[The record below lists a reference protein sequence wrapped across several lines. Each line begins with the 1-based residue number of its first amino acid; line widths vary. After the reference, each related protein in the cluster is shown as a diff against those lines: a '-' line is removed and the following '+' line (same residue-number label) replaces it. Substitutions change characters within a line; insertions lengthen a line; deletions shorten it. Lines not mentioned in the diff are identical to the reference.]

1 MSSDRFGVTVKK
13 NKSRSRRAGLLFPV
27 GRIHRNCRK
36 GPWINSRIGSG
47 APVYLAAVMEYLA
60 AEVLEQAGLVA
71 RLAGME
77 RIVPRHIQLAVGR
90 DRELDMLCKGVIMQG
105 GGVMESETIVLEEA
119 DMAGDLR
126 LSNKGRKH
134 EKVGGAGNKNV
145 KNNLDSKKKGFNP
158 PDRKKMD
165 LIPDRKS
172 GICVDLTGSSSLEC
186 VIDLTG
192 EKRLNDFEKELSRI
206 DKSADDKEK
215 KLREGQGQKKKMYQN
230 QHNLDSSNDKEAG
243 KSSNKVE
250 ITHKGSSKEK
260 TIVALAKSH
269 ATRKDL
275 DRVGN
280 IHYDGM
286 KNTDYTKDV
295 PDKEDEGKKRGRVKS
310 YKKDEHSSREDKSTG
325 GRKDLE
331 NVKGTSRISEKDRGK
346 KFRGEESDKERRY
359 KTSNDKAGKKE
370 SRGEE
375 TYRKEKRKFFQGG
388 NHAKNSNQGVPP
400 AQKFKF
406 SQEDVNYIQE
416 FVEMLNGVRKEKQST
431 GSS

>member
-90 DRELDMLCKGVIMQG
+90 DRELDILCKGVIMQG

-134 EKVGGAGNKNV
+134 KKIGGAGNKND
-145 KNNLDSKKKGFNP
+145 LGSKKKGFHP
-158 PDRKKMD
+158 PDRIKMG

-206 DKSADDKEK
+206 DKSVDDKQK
-215 KLREGQGQKKKMYQN
+215 KLREEQGQKKKMYQN

-243 KSSNKVE
+243 ESSNKVD

-275 DRVGN
+275 DWVGN
-280 IHYDGM
+280 IHNDRK
-286 KNTDYTKDV
+286 KNADYTKDV
-295 PDKEDEGKKRGRVKS
+295 PDKEDEEKKRGREKS
-310 YKKDEHSSREDKSTG
+310 YKKYEHSSREDKSTG
-325 GRKDLE
+325 GRKYLE

-346 KFRGEESDKERRY
+346 KSRGEESDKERY
-359 KTSNDKAGKKE
+359 KTSSDKAGKKE
-370 SRGEE
+370 REVKKPTERRNGSFFRVRIMPRTQTKVCLQLKSSNSVKKMSIISRNLL
-375 TYRKEKRKFFQGG
+375 RC
-388 NHAKNSNQGVPP
+388 
-400 AQKFKF
+400 
-406 SQEDVNYIQE
+406 
-416 FVEMLNGVRKEKQST
+416 
-431 GSS
+431 